1 MRTFGFLASLGFTSW
16 KPEEVV
22 RRLAELGYQAVEW
35 PLAHYNPQTKGR
47 DALSRLVRV
56 SVAAGLEVSEVGAQH
71 DMLTLDEDLRRSRVN
86 LVRECIQVA
95 GDAGVKV
102 VNIFTGPAP
111 WDPEAPRLGV
121 DLSEGEAWD
130 IIQQVFDELVLV
142 AERSG
147 VYLAV
152 EAVFGH
158 LAHDY
163 YTVQELL
170 RRYDSPHL
178 GINMD
183 PSHYRLYGNDIPWV
197 IRQLGPRIYH
207 VHLKDVIGRPGVHGK
222 DFMFPMLGE
231 GLIDWR
237 AFVAALDEIGYT
249 GALSVEFESFTY
261 YRTVLKDD
269 PVKAA
274 AISMEQIKAL
284 FPA

>member
-170 RRYDSPHL
+170 RRYDSPRL

>member
-1 MRTFGFLASLGFTSW
+1 MRTFGFLASLDFSSW
-16 KPEEVV
+16 RPEEVV
-22 RRLAELGYQAVEW
+22 RCLAELGYQAVEW
-35 PLAHYNPQTKGR
+35 PLDHYHPQRKGR
-47 DALSRLVRV
+47 DALSRLVKV
-56 SVAAGLEVSEVGAQH
+56 SAEAGLEVSEVVAQH
-71 DMLTLDEDLRRSRVN
+71 DILTPDRDLHRTRLN

-102 VNIFTGPAP
+102 VNVFTGPAP
-111 WDPEAPRLGV
+111 WDPQAPRLGV
-121 DLSEGEAWD
+121 DISEGEAWD
-130 IIQQVFDELVLV
+130 ILQRAFDELVPL

-183 PSHYRLYGNDIPWV
+183 PSHYRLYDNDVPWV
-197 IRQLGPRIYH
+197 IRQLGSRIYH
-207 VHLKDVIGRPGVHGK
+207 VHLKDVIGRPGEHGK

-231 GLIDWR
+231 GMIDWE
-237 AFVAALDEIGYT
+237 AFASALDEVGYT
-249 GALSVEFESFTY
+249 GAFSVEFESFTY
-261 YRTVLKDD
+261 YRTVLKSD
-269 PVKAA
+269 PAQAA
-274 AISMEQIKAL
+274 AISMEQIRAL